1 MRNRRDSDDDDRHFW
16 LANEIDLEK
25 FKSQI
30 RWTPAIGEL
39 YELWQNK
46 FKLLHEDGYVKITRE
61 GIRLPFPIQYELFE
75 KIAIEK
81 NYRQY
86 ISKLESL
93 VDITREY
100 IRDIERYCIMRPG
113 SFDLTIDKDYRNYM
127 FSDSELSKYD
137 HLLNSNT
144 LDCLKFINAKSWD
157 ELKNLYYNINPLCL
171 RKCPQLNLLF
181 FQAFVL
187 KSRETED
194 NYSQLD
200 RVAFHFNLIF
210 RASKISGISYDQ
222 VKALIPDF
230 DIKSKKEENDD
241 DKGKKENDHDEP
253 ESFSTTATT
262 TTNKKRKVI
271 EATAATST
279 ATAIAGGQ
287 YLEQEPIAKR
297 TRCKTRM

>member
-1 MRNRRDSDDDDRHFW
+1 MYLLLFDWSDEDKQFFSLVDEIQKDKFESINRQEPIISELIKARWNNDFG
-16 LANEIDLEK
+16 EKIKID
-25 FKSQI
+25 
-30 RWTPAIGEL
+30 A
-39 YELWQNK
+39 
-46 FKLLHEDGYVKITRE
+46 
-61 GIRLPFPIQYELFE
+61 IRLPFPIQYELFE
-75 KIAIEK
+75 KIATEK

-86 ISKLESL
+86 ISKLEL
-93 VDITREY
+93 LFDITGDENYRQY
-100 IRDIERYCIMRPG
+100 IL
-113 SFDLTIDKDYRNYM
+113 SDLN
-127 FSDSELSKYD
+127 LSKYS

-279 ATAIAGGQ
+279 ATKAATAIAGGQ

-297 TRCKTRM
+297 TRCKKLECN